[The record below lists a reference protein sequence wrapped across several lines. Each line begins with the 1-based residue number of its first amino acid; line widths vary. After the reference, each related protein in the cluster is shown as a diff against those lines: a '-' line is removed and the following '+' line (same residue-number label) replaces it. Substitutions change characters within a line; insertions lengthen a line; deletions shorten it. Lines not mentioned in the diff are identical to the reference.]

1 MDLSIIVCTHNRAQL
16 LLQTLESLRA
26 VAWETGLE
34 AEILVVANACSDRT
48 TEMLAS
54 LAVQWPAE
62 ALALRWLEEPRAGKS
77 FALNAAIQATHSSM
91 LCFIDDDQIVT
102 RDYLLAL
109 ADVMTREPCFGIYC
123 GWMHPAW
130 DGSEPPWVHVR
141 GEYMIPVRPF
151 PEYDLGEREMEVVA
165 GMKNPSGGN
174 IAVRREVFAAI
185 EKNSRGR
192 FRIIY
197 NAALQQPQDYYVDF
211 KIESSSGDRLRMPAV
226 FQDVLRDLIGNARK
240 YTAVGGHIT
249 AALHEDPTVLRLLV
263 EDTGRGIP
271 PDELAKVVHF
281 GQRASNV
288 GNVRTMGGGFGL
300 TKAFLATKQFGGRF
314 WLASELGVG
323 TRVRIHVP
331 RPAADSAGA

>member
-91 LCFIDDDQIVT
+91 LCFIDDDQFVT

-185 EKNSRGR
+185 DGFSTKLGPVGHNLMGGEDAEFIDRARAAGIRILYSPRMRQYHLLEHERMKTLYMMKKSYLRSYSSVSVREHEGIALSILRKLLSHLWHILSSLDGR
-192 FRIIY
+192 RRFYWLMRF
-197 NAALQQPQDYYVDF
+197 AA
-211 KIESSSGDRLRMPAV
+211 
-226 FQDVLRDLIGNARK
+226 
-240 YTAVGGHIT
+240 
-249 AALHEDPTVLRLLV
+249 
-263 EDTGRGIP
+263 
-271 PDELAKVVHF
+271 
-281 GQRASNV
+281 
-288 GNVRTMGGGFGL
+288 TMGELRG
-300 TKAFLATKQFGGRF
+300 QFQPKRN
-314 WLASELGVG
+314 
-323 TRVRIHVP
+323 
-331 RPAADSAGA
+331 